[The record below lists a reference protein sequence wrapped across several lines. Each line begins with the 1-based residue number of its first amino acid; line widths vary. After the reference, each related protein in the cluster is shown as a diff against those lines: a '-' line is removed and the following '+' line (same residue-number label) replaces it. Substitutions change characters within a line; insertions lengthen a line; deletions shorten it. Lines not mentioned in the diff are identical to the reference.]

1 MLELLIPRICIPAFS
16 MNSTQVPSAQS
27 HKRLEKRL
35 CHSPSSRKGKK
46 KSRKSTPSGSLCQ
59 APPAVLQQKIL
70 SAYLKITIF
79 WTAFTNNL
87 KARSLF
93 RSYPRHWGNTETL
106 LRFGRHEPLQLYGT
120 NSTGPH
126 LGSTKQLLTT
136 ECSAVL
142 LLEDCPTNLNI
153 FQVWSISSATTQLTT
168 LQISH
173 WPVLR

>member
-1 MLELLIPRICIPAFS
+1 MRSHTRGWKRGCAILPA
-16 MNSTQVPSAQS
+16 VE
-27 HKRLEKRL
+27 RE
-35 CHSPSSRKGKK
+35 
-46 KSRKSTPSGSLCQ
+46 KSRKSTPSGSFCQ

-79 WTAFTNNL
+79 WTAFTNIL

-142 LLEDCPTNLNI
+142 LLEDCQPTWTSFRFDPHHQQQHNSQPCKSPTDQFLGR
-153 FQVWSISSATTQLTT
+153 LEK
-168 LQISH
+168 
-173 WPVLR
+173 